1 MKSSN
6 DEVELASRRQMKR
19 KPTDYL
25 RHIYYG
31 SITYDVRWLKYLI
44 EIVGPEHVMFGTDW
58 PHWVHD
64 TKGAFANTAQLPEGQ
79 MKAVREGNAVKVFG
93 FWLLAR
99 HLESNTGR
107 PASGL
112 RA

>member
-25 RHIYYG
+25 RHIYYD
-31 SITYDVRWLKYLI
+31 SITYDVRSLKYLI
-44 EIVGPEHVMFGTDW
+44 EIVGPEHVMFGTNW

-79 MKAVREGNAVKVFG
+79 MKAVRAGMRGGCLGFSGRSRINRFELLECSPENA
-93 FWLLAR
+93 
-99 HLESNTGR
+99 
-107 PASGL
+107 
-112 RA
+112 